1 MDAMADPPFSP
12 PGGIPRP
19 QSTVDAITLQ
29 RLVDAAQQTNILLG
43 QIERDIG
50 RLTGNIGAN
59 YAEGNWAPGLAF
71 GGSVVGITYSTQ
83 SGSYEVTGRNVAC
96 RFSIVLTNKGSA
108 SGQATIGGLPATSN
122 VALSNNGSGGIVV
135 VYGNMS
141 GLSGTPVLSVSAG
154 SSRVALLTG
163 GATGTAA
170 LTDANFSNVSTL
182 SGSFSFTI

>member
-1 MDAMADPPFSP
+1 MADPPFSP

-59 YAEGNWAPGLAF
+59 YAEGTWTPGLTF
-71 GGSVVGITYSTQ
+71 GGASAGIAYSTQ
-83 SGSYEVTGRNVAC
+83 SGTYEVTGRNVSC
-96 RFSIVLTNKGSA
+96 RFALVLTSKGSA
-108 SGQATIGGLPATSN
+108 SGQAVIGGLPATSN
-122 VALSNNGSGGIVV
+122 VTLSDDGSGGVVV

-141 GLSGTPVLSVSAG
+141 GLSGTPVLHVGAG
-154 SSRVALLTG
+154 SSRAALLNQ

-170 LTDANFSNVSTL
+170 LTDANFSNVSSL
-182 SGSFSFTI
+182 SGTFSFII